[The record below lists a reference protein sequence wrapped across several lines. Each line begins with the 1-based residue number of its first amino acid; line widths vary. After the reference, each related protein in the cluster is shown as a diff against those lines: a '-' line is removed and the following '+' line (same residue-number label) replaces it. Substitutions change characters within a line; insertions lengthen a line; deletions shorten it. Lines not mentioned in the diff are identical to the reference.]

1 MKTKFIIVNSLT
13 GLMYQRA
20 DLTHWIDKDKSKLL
34 PEYFNSVEQAMDQCY
49 RILHTEIIGKVKLFV
64 YAVAIFKNPPAGKFE
79 VLLKEKRD
87 VAKELYTM
95 LIDENVSDMEIIEA
109 GSYIET
115 ADILLTIPLC
125 QN

>member
-1 MKTKFIIVNSLT
+1 
-13 GLMYQRA
+13 MYQRA
-20 DLTHWIDKDKSKLL
+20 DLTHWINADKSKLL

-49 RILHTEIIGKVKLFV
+49 RILHAEVIGKFKLFV
-64 YAVAIFKNPPAGKFE
+64 YAVAIFQNPPAEKFE

-109 GSYIET
+109 GAFIET
-115 ADILLTIPLC
+115 ADILLTMPLC